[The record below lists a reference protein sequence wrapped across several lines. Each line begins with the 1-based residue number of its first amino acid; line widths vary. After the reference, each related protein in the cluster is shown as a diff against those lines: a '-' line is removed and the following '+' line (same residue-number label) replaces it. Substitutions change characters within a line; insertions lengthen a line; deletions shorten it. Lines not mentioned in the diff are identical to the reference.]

1 MNPNPINSLTR
12 RQFFTTTV
20 AGAAGV
26 AALVRGETSVANAQL
41 FSEPAR
47 DLPLVSNADDIGF
60 FRAMFDTLIKEG
72 AADPKRIYVVGGSN
86 GGVMTQFLVGHLGV
100 RDYGAIPG

>member
-1 MNPNPINSLTR
+1 MHLKADFTR
-12 RQFFTTTV
+12 LGDAEGYVTV
-20 AGAAGV
+20 YPSGVNGWNIGSHDAYPVKRRTSDAG
-26 AALVRGETSVANAQL
+26 
-41 FSEPAR
+41 
-47 DLPLVSNADDIGF
+47 DIGF

>member
-1 MNPNPINSLTR
+1 MNTTPINSLTR

-41 FSEPAR
+41 LSEPAR
-47 DLPLVSNADDIGF
+47 DLPLVSDADVIV
-60 FRAMFDTLIKEG
+60 RG
-72 AADPKRIYVVGGSN
+72 AGPA
-86 GGVMTQFLVGHLGV
+86 GVTPTIT
-100 RDYGAIPG
+100 AA